1 VSATREYPTW
11 EDADNDRGGDV
22 EALRQRLQ
30 ELEAKLHEANETI
43 EAIRSGDVD
52 AIVVQGQPGPQ
63 VYTLANDDR
72 PYRRLI
78 EQIGEGALTLTPD
91 GVILYCNGRAA
102 EMLRMP
108 QERVIGGRLQ
118 QVIGLDDRRLVE
130 AMLARGWGRHQIT
143 LNTPVGN
150 TIPVHLTLTELER
163 DGLRTL
169 CAVLTD
175 LTQQQQAES
184 ALQAAHAR
192 LLAETAERKRAEA
205 MLQQAQKMEAVGQ
218 LTGGI
223 AHDFNNMLTLVVGG
237 LEMIERQLPGLPAG
251 RPAARIGRGVEVAMK
266 GADRAAATIRSLLA
280 FARRHQLDPQ
290 PLGINDLL
298 RGMLG
303 LMHRSLGES
312 VVIGTDLAD
321 DLWGVHADA
330 NQLEN
335 AILNVAINARDA
347 MPKGGP
353 LRFRTSNRSLAE
365 PPLPDVAAGDY
376 VVISITDGGIGM
388 DQETLDKAFE
398 PFFTTKAV
406 GEGSGLGLSQV
417 YGFARQSGG
426 FATAASAPGKGT
438 TIEICLPRLAAA
450 EAPLAAGP
458 RGFGEET
465 AEARGETILV
475 VENNDDVR
483 RYCVEAL
490 RELGYEVLEATD
502 ATTALAMV
510 ECQPGIRLL
519 FADIALGGAMNG
531 RQLAEQALRRSARLK
546 ALLTTGAASSA
557 AAAGPPDLDL
567 QVLAKPFT
575 FTELAVTVRR
585 VLDGQL
591 VGDRL
596 G

>member
-1 VSATREYPTW
+1 LRGA
-11 EDADNDRGGDV
+11 EDDRGGDAG
-22 EALRQRLQ
+22 ALRQRLQ
-30 ELEAKLHEANETI
+30 EVEAQLREANETI

-63 VYTLANDDR
+63 VYTLANEDR

-118 QVIGLDDRRLVE
+118 QVVGLDDRRLVE
-130 AMLARGWGRHQIT
+130 AMLARGWGRHEIT

-150 TIPVHLTLTELER
+150 TIAVHLTLTELEQE
-163 DGLRTL
+163 GLRTL

-175 LTQQQQAES
+175 LTQQKLAES

-192 LLAETAERKRAEA
+192 VLAEIAEREHAEA
-205 MLQQAQKMEAVGQ
+205 MLHQAQKMEAVGQ

-223 AHDFNNMLTLVVGG
+223 AHDFNNLLTLIIGG
-237 LEMIERQLPGLPAG
+237 LEMIQRQLPGLPPGKVAERISRG
-251 RPAARIGRGVEVAMK
+251 ASAAMS

-280 FARRHQLDPQ
+280 FARRRQLEPQ
-290 PLGINDLL
+290 PTDVNRLLGDL
-298 RGMLG
+298 LG
-303 LMHRSLGES
+303 LMQRTLGEKIAIS
-312 VVIGTDLAD
+312 AELAD
-321 DLWGVHADA
+321 DLWGVHADR

-335 AILNVAINARDA
+335 AILNVAVNARDA

-353 LRFRTSNRSLAE
+353 LSFRTFNRTLAE
-365 PPLPDVAAGDY
+365 PLQPDVAAGDY

-388 DQETLDKAFE
+388 DQGTLDKAFE

-426 FATAASAPGKGT
+426 VATATSAPGKGT

-458 RGFGEET
+458 AWADEQS
-465 AEARGETILV
+465 AKVRGETILV
-475 VENNDDVR
+475 VDDNDDVR
-483 RYCVEAL
+483 KYSADAL
-490 RELGYEVLEATD
+490 RELGYDVLETAD
-502 ATTALAMV
+502 ATTALGMV
-510 ECQPGIRLL
+510 DHRPEIRLL
-519 FADIALGGAMNG
+519 FTDIALGRQMDG
-531 RQLAEQALRRSARLK
+531 RQLAEQALRRSGRLRV
-546 ALLTTGAASSA
+546 LLTTGAASACA
-557 AAAGPPDLDL
+557 AAAPPDVDL

-575 FTELAVTVRR
+575 FTELGAAVRR
-585 VLDGQL
+585 VLDGRL
-591 VGDRL
+591 AEDRL